1 MIGKAMRM
9 LSLKTI
15 YFNFRYLPFRQAIK
29 LPVWVSRHCRIRK
42 AAGSVRI
49 TAPIRMGMI
58 RIGYDGVGIFDNRRS
73 RSIWKNSG
81 EVIFRGRASLG
92 HGARISV
99 EKEGRLIFGDHF
111 TLTAESAI
119 ACAKNISFGDGCLL
133 SWDILIMD
141 TDWHRLKEG
150 DRVTNPPAAV
160 VIGNHVWDRLQDDPF
175 ERDVGSRRMHDRR
188 GECVARNAYRRV
200 ALARGRR
207 AGQSDKNRCR
217 LGGIGHEK
225 EQ

>member
-119 ACAKNISFGDGCLL
+119 AYAKNISFGDGCLL

-160 VIGNHVWDRLQDDPF
+160 VIGNHVWIGCRTTLLKGTSVADGCMIAAGSVLPGTHI
-175 ERDVGSRRMHDRR
+175 EESHSLVGGVPAKVIKPGVDWE
-188 GECVARNAYRRV
+188 G
-200 ALARGRR
+200 
-207 AGQSDKNRCR
+207 
-217 LGGIGHEK
+217 
-225 EQ
+225 